1 MTKLNVMSL
10 NAGGVSKFQTWLEN
24 PVGDPP
30 RHLLTDEQYCDQITG
45 DFSVDP
51 ERRFSTTFE
60 VGRYLVDEVFVN
72 VRDPVKHRA
81 DSGIWAWIS
90 LALIS
95 NLLIR
100 TSSKYGKPLDVPHY
114 LELSGPLGQRLA
126 YRLIVRTA
134 WELVRL
140 HDTNAVVALGS
151 KKSPWGEMAE
161 QLTSRQQV
169 FAHPCFWTIA
179 HRLYLDAAGNLRRG
193 ATSQRPSTAKK
204 DPKNAAGRGGV
215 RRLPFTFRQFDRTY
229 NTRELTLE
237 QALPLLPEEY
247 RKWIAST

>member
-1 MTKLNVMSL
+1 MKLKVMSF
-10 NAGGVSKFQTWLEN
+10 NEGGVSKFQTWLEN
-24 PVGDPP
+24 PIGEPP
-30 RHLLTDEQYCDQITG
+30 RELLSDDQYCDPIAG
-45 DFSVDP
+45 EYFVDT

-60 VGRYLVDEVFVN
+60 VGRYLVEEVFAN
-72 VRDPVKHRA
+72 VPDPRKHRA
-81 DSGIWAWIS
+81 DAGIWAWVS
-90 LALIS
+90 LAMVS
-95 NLLIR
+95 NLLVR
-100 TSSKYGKPLDVPHY
+100 TTAKFGRPLDVPHY

-126 YRLIVRTA
+126 YRLIARTA

-140 HDTNAVVALGS
+140 HGTTAVVALGS

-161 QLTSRQQV
+161 QLSSRQQV

-179 HRLYLDAAGNLRRG
+179 HRLYLDASGNLRRG
-193 ATSQRPSTAKK
+193 ATSQRPAKARK
-204 DPKNAAGRGGV
+204 DPKNTAGRGGV

-237 QALPLLPEEY
+237 QALPLLPSEY